1 MFRRSPKCFFDSY
14 VIFQTGGEG
23 LHAIFLRT
31 WPKSGMNSHDQIPDW
46 SGAPDGWNWQAQ
58 DEDGRWFWY
67 RVWPEPSIG
76 GGVWRGPS
84 RALALAAEDVRNPEW
99 GDPLLLGSL
108 WKAGL

>member
-67 RVWPEPSIG
+67 RVRPEPSIG
-76 GGVWRGPS
+76 RSEERRVGKECVSTCRSRGSPYH
-84 RALALAAEDVRNPEW
+84 
-99 GDPLLLGSL
+99 
-108 WKAGL
+108 